1 MGRIYDHIDE
11 RLAEWMNAQHVFFVG
26 SAPNEGG
33 HVNLSPKGL
42 DTLRILD
49 DHRVAYLDLTGSG
62 AETIAHV
69 RENGR
74 LTMMFCAFDGPP
86 RIVRLHGRGSVVTL
100 HEAGY
105 AELAGGFPDRRGA
118 RAVIVLDVERIADS
132 CGFGVPLMDYVAD
145 RDSYARYSDHK
156 TDDELEEYR
165 LTRNAASIDGLPAW
179 DPLTV

>member
-11 RLAEWMNAQHVFFVG
+11 RLAEWVNAQHVFFVA

-86 RIVRLHGRGSVVTL
+86 RIVRLHGRGSVVAL
-100 HEAGY
+100 HDAGY
-105 AELAGGFPDRRGA
+105 AEVAGGVPDRRGA
-118 RAVIVLDVERIADS
+118 RAVIVLDIERIADS

-145 RDSYARYSDHK
+145 RDSYARYTDHK
-156 TDDELEEYR
+156 TDEEIEEYR
-165 LTRNAASIDGLPAW
+165 VTRNAASIDGLPAW

>member
-11 RLAEWMNAQHVFFVG
+11 RLNDWIMAQHVFFVA

-42 DTLRILD
+42 DTLSILD
-49 DHRVAYLDLTGSG
+49 EDRVAYLDLTGSG

-86 RIVRLHGRGSVVTL
+86 RIVRLHGRGSVVAL
-100 HEAGY
+100 HDPGY

-145 RDSYARYSDHK
+145 RDSYERYTDHK
-156 TDDELEEYR
+156 TDDEIEDYR
-165 LTRNAASIDGLPAW
+165 VTRNATSIDGLPAW